1 MFIVVFATM
10 VLTLALLGS
19 TMDKI
24 LIDTVR
30 FDEINAVNQGKFHF
44 QSPDQRQKYIEA
56 QTMIHIQAQ
65 GLDKPWYS
73 PNRFGNTLVK
83 LLTLDLGK
91 SHFFTSASG
100 SSSVRDIIMEKL
112 PYTVLLFTSSTII
125 VSLIGVYT
133 GAFLADKSGSVW
145 ERSNSFL
152 AVLTS
157 SFPVWWVG
165 MLMIFVFAFLY
176 PIFPARSTPLTSPSD
191 PFYVLDLLY
200 HMTLPLITIVL
211 MSFTSSAYI
220 VKYFVVGILRE
231 DFIAAKTAMGLPK
244 KRIVYSHALRNAGPP
259 IITGIVLGLA
269 SSFGG
274 SIIIEEVFDWPGM
287 GKLYYDAIS
296 TNDLPIIIGLTYF
309 FTLIF
314 VIAVFIADIIY
325 AFLDPRVKI
334 G

>member
-1 MFIVVFATM
+1 MLIVVFATM

>member
-314 VIAVFIADIIY
+314 VIAVFVADIIY
-325 AFLDPRVKI
+325 AFLDPRVKV

>member
-1 MFIVVFATM
+1 MLIVVFATM

-56 QTMIHIQAQ
+56 QTMIHIKAQ

-125 VSLIGVYT
+125 VSFIGVYT
-133 GAFLADKSGSVW
+133 GAFLADKSGSIW

-211 MSFTSSAYI
+211 MSFSASAYI
-220 VKYFVVGILRE
+220 VKYFVVGVLRE

-296 TNDLPIIIGLTYF
+296 VNDLPIIIGLTYF

-314 VIAVFIADIIY
+314 VIAVFVADIIY
-325 AFLDPRVKI
+325 AFLDPRVKV

>member
-211 MSFTSSAYI
+211 MSFTASAYI

>member
-1 MFIVVFATM
+1 MLIVVFATM

-125 VSLIGVYT
+125 VSFIGVYT
-133 GAFLADKSGSVW
+133 GAFLADKSGSIW

-211 MSFTSSAYI
+211 MSFSASAYI
-220 VKYFVVGILRE
+220 VKYFVVGVLRE

-296 TNDLPIIIGLTYF
+296 VNDLPIIIGLTYF

-314 VIAVFIADIIY
+314 VIAVFVADIIY
-325 AFLDPRVKI
+325 AFLDPRVKV

>member
-1 MFIVVFATM
+1 
-10 VLTLALLGS
+10 
-19 TMDKI
+19 
-24 LIDTVR
+24 
-30 FDEINAVNQGKFHF
+30 
-44 QSPDQRQKYIEA
+44 
-56 QTMIHIQAQ
+56 
-65 GLDKPWYS
+65 
-73 PNRFGNTLVK
+73 
-83 LLTLDLGK
+83 
-91 SHFFTSASG
+91 
-100 SSSVRDIIMEKL
+100 
-112 PYTVLLFTSSTII
+112 LLFTSSTII

>member
-1 MFIVVFATM
+1 MLIVVFATM

-44 QSPDQRQKYIEA
+44 QSPDQRQKYIEV
-56 QTMIHIQAQ
+56 QTMIHIKAQ

-125 VSLIGVYT
+125 VSFIGVYT
-133 GAFLADKSGSVW
+133 GAFLADKSGSIW

-191 PFYVLDLLY
+191 PFYVVDLLY

-211 MSFTSSAYI
+211 MSFSASAYI
-220 VKYFVVGILRE
+220 VKYFVVGVLRE

-296 TNDLPIIIGLTYF
+296 VNDLPIIIGLTYF

-314 VIAVFIADIIY
+314 VIAVFVADIIY
-325 AFLDPRVKI
+325 AFLDPRVKV

>member
-1 MFIVVFATM
+1 M

-56 QTMIHIQAQ
+56 QTMIHIKAQ

>member
-1 MFIVVFATM
+1 MLIVVFVTM

-30 FDEINAVNQGKFHF
+30 FNEINAVNQGKFHF
-44 QSPDQRQKYIEA
+44 QSSDQRQKYIQA
-56 QTMIHIQAQ
+56 QIMIHIEAQ

-125 VSLIGVYT
+125 VSLIGIYT
-133 GAFLADKSGSVW
+133 GAFLADKSGSIW

-152 AVLTS
+152 AVVTS

-165 MLMIFVFAFLY
+165 MLMIFAFAFLY

-191 PFYVLDLLY
+191 PFYILDLLY

-211 MSFTSSAYI
+211 MSFSASAYI

-231 DFIAAKTAMGLPK
+231 DFIAAKSAMGLPK

-296 TNDLPIIIGLTYF
+296 AYDLPIIIGLTYV

-314 VIAVFIADIIY
+314 VIAVFVADIIY
-325 AFLDPRVKI
+325 AFLDPRVKV

>member
-1 MFIVVFATM
+1 MLIVVFATM

-56 QTMIHIQAQ
+56 QTMIHIKAQ

>member
-1 MFIVVFATM
+1 M

>member
-1 MFIVVFATM
+1 
-10 VLTLALLGS
+10 
-19 TMDKI
+19 
-24 LIDTVR
+24 
-30 FDEINAVNQGKFHF
+30 
-44 QSPDQRQKYIEA
+44 
-56 QTMIHIQAQ
+56 
-65 GLDKPWYS
+65 
-73 PNRFGNTLVK
+73 
-83 LLTLDLGK
+83 
-91 SHFFTSASG
+91 
-100 SSSVRDIIMEKL
+100 MEKL

-165 MLMIFVFAFLY
+165 MLMIFVFAFIY

-211 MSFTSSAYI
+211 MSFTASAYI

>member
-1 MFIVVFATM
+1 MLIVVFATM

-211 MSFTSSAYI
+211 MSFTASAYI

-314 VIAVFIADIIY
+314 VIAVFVADIIY

>member
-1 MFIVVFATM
+1 MLIVVFSTM

-44 QSPDQRQKYIEA
+44 QSPDQRQKYIDV
-56 QTMIHIQAQ
+56 QTMIRIQAQ

-73 PNRFGNTLVK
+73 PNRFGNTLLK

-91 SHFFTSASG
+91 SHFFTSISG
-100 SSSVRDIIMEKL
+100 SSSVRNIIMEKL

-133 GAFLADKSGSVW
+133 GAFLAEKSGSLW
-145 ERSNSFL
+145 DRSNSFF
-152 AVLTS
+152 AVLSS

-165 MLMIFVFAFLY
+165 MLMIFAFAFLY

-191 PFYVLDLLY
+191 PFYFLDLLY

-211 MSFTSSAYI
+211 VSFSASAYI
-220 VKYFVVGILRE
+220 VRYFVVGILRE

-259 IITGIVLGLA
+259 IITGIALGLA

-296 TNDLPIIIGLTYF
+296 VNDLPIIIGLTYF
-309 FTLIF
+309 FTVIF
-314 VIAVFIADIIY
+314 VITIFVADIIY
-325 AFLDPRVKI
+325 AFLDPRVKV

>member
-1 MFIVVFATM
+1 M

-211 MSFTSSAYI
+211 MSFTASAYI

-314 VIAVFIADIIY
+314 VIAVFVADIIY

>member
-1 MFIVVFATM
+1 MLIVVFATM

-211 MSFTSSAYI
+211 MSFTASAYI

>member
-1 MFIVVFATM
+1 MLIVVFATM

-314 VIAVFIADIIY
+314 VIAVFVADIIY
-325 AFLDPRVKI
+325 AFLDPRVKV

>member
-1 MFIVVFATM
+1 MLIVVFSTM
-10 VLTLALLGS
+10 VITLALLGS

-30 FDEINAVNQGKFHF
+30 YDEINSVNQGKFHF
-44 QSPDQRQKYIEA
+44 QSPDQRQKYIDV
-56 QTMIHIQAQ
+56 QTMIRIQAQ

-73 PNRFGNTLVK
+73 PNRFGNTLLK

-125 VSLIGVYT
+125 VSLIGIYT
-133 GAFLADKSGSVW
+133 GAFLAEKSGSIRD
-145 ERSNSFL
+145 RSNSFF
-152 AVLTS
+152 AVLSS

-165 MLMIFVFAFLY
+165 MLMIFAFAFLY

-191 PFYVLDLLY
+191 PFYILDLLY
-200 HMTLPLITIVL
+200 HMALPLITIVL
-211 MSFTSSAYI
+211 VSFSASAYI

-259 IITGIVLGLA
+259 IITGIALGLA

-296 TNDLPIIIGLTYF
+296 VNDLPLIIGLTYF
-309 FTLIF
+309 FTVIF
-314 VIAVFIADIIY
+314 VITIFVADIIY
-325 AFLDPRVKI
+325 AFLDPRVKV

>member
-1 MFIVVFATM
+1 MLIVVFATM

-44 QSPDQRQKYIEA
+44 QSPDQRQKYIEV
-56 QTMIHIQAQ
+56 QTMIHIKAQ

-125 VSLIGVYT
+125 VSFIGVYT
-133 GAFLADKSGSVW
+133 GAFLADKSGSIW

-211 MSFTSSAYI
+211 MSFSASAYI
-220 VKYFVVGILRE
+220 VKYFVVGVLRE

-296 TNDLPIIIGLTYF
+296 VNDLPIIIGLTYF

-314 VIAVFIADIIY
+314 VIAVFVADIIY
-325 AFLDPRVKI
+325 AFLDPRVKV

>member
-1 MFIVVFATM
+1 MLIVVFSTM
-10 VLTLALLGS
+10 VITLALLGS

-30 FDEINAVNQGKFHF
+30 YDEITSVNQGKLHF
-44 QSPDQRQKYIEA
+44 QSPDQRQKYIDA
-56 QTMIHIQAQ
+56 QTMIRIQAQ

-73 PNRFGNTLVK
+73 PNRFGNTLLK

-91 SHFFTSASG
+91 SQFFTTASG

-125 VSLIGVYT
+125 ISLIGVYT
-133 GAFLADKSGSVW
+133 GAFLAEKSGSIQD
-145 ERSNSFL
+145 RSNSFF
-152 AVLTS
+152 AVLSS

-165 MLMIFVFAFLY
+165 MLMIFAFAFLY
-176 PIFPARSTPLTSPSD
+176 QIFPARSTPLTSPSD

-211 MSFTSSAYI
+211 MGFSASAYI

-259 IITGIVLGLA
+259 IITGIALGLA

-274 SIIIEEVFDWPGM
+274 SIIIEGVFDWPGM

-296 TNDLPIIIGLTYF
+296 VNDLPIIIGLTYF

-314 VIAVFIADIIY
+314 VIAIFFADIIY
-325 AFLDPRVKI
+325 AFLDPRVKV

>member
-314 VIAVFIADIIY
+314 VIAVFVADIIY

>member
-1 MFIVVFATM
+1 MLIVVFATM

-56 QTMIHIQAQ
+56 QTMIHIKAQ

-274 SIIIEEVFDWPGM
+274 SIIIEEIFDWPGM